1 MFLPVLVVTVAEI
14 LVISL
19 AILLP
24 LAPVVP
30 VLVVPFGITG
40 GIDYLLVIPLVI
52 VDVHISFKGL
62 LLSYIFLDYFLFNYM
77 LIPCGLRCAKPRV
90 C

>member
-30 VLVVPFGITG
+30 VLVVPLGITD
-40 GIDYLLVIPLVI
+40 GIDYPLAIPCVI
-52 VDVHISFKGL
+52 VDVHTS
-62 LLSYIFLDYFLFNYM
+62 
-77 LIPCGLRCAKPRV
+77 
-90 C
+90 

>member
-52 VDVHISFKGL
+52 VDVHTHL
-62 LLSYIFLDYFLFNYM
+62 NVYY
-77 LIPCGLRCAKPRV
+77 
-90 C
+90 